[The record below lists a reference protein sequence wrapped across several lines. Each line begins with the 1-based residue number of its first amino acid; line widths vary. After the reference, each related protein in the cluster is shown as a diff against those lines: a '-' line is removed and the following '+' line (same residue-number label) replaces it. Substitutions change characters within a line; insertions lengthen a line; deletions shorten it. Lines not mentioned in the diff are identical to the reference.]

1 MYHNETQR
9 VSHLYRLLNLDG
21 KFVLCSQES
30 NLIVEEGKR
39 TSDLSLDWDQL
50 ITRTK
55 LISPEICLYSSS
67 REENKARLQW

>member
-30 NLIVEEGKR
+30 NLIVEEGEQI
-39 TSDLSLDWDQL
+39 SDWSLDWDQL

-55 LISPEICLYSSS
+55 LISPEICFYGSS

>member
-1 MYHNETQR
+1 MKHDVCRIYMR
-9 VSHLYRLLNLDG
+9 RLLNLDG
-21 KFVLCSQES
+21 KFVLYSQES
-30 NLIVEEGKR
+30 NLIVEEGER
-39 TSDLSLDWDQL
+39 TSDWSLDWDQL

>member
-1 MYHNETQR
+1 MKHDECRIYMR
-9 VSHLYRLLNLDG
+9 RLLNLDG
-21 KFVLCSQES
+21 KFVLCSRAR
-30 NLIVEEGKR
+30 NLIVEDGGR
-39 TSDLSLDWDQL
+39 TSDWSLDWDQL

>member
-1 MYHNETQR
+1 MKHDVCRIYMR
-9 VSHLYRLLNLDG
+9 RLSNLDG
-21 KFVLCSQES
+21 KFVLCSQER
-30 NLIVEEGKR
+30 NLIVEER
-39 TSDLSLDWDQL
+39 EQTSDWSLDWDQL

>member
-1 MYHNETQR
+1 MKHDVCHIYMR
-9 VSHLYRLLNLDG
+9 RLLNLDG
-21 KFVLCSQES
+21 KFVLCSQER
-30 NLIVEEGKR
+30 NLIVEEEER
-39 TSDLSLDWDQL
+39 TPDWSLDWDQL

>member
-1 MYHNETQR
+1 MKHDLCRIYMR
-9 VSHLYRLLNLDG
+9 RLLNLDG
-21 KFVLCSQES
+21 KFVLCSQGR
-30 NLIVEEGKR
+30 NLIVEEAGGR
-39 TSDLSLDWDQL
+39 TSDWSLDWDQL

>member
-1 MYHNETQR
+1 MKHGVCRIYMR
-9 VSHLYRLLNLDG
+9 RLLNLDG

-30 NLIVEEGKR
+30 NLIVEDGGR
-39 TSDLSLDWDQL
+39 TSDWSLDWDQL

-55 LISPEICLYSSS
+55 LISPEIFFYGSS